1 MIDPILVVAALMYF
15 AIAARFFYVFS
26 QYQNKALA
34 IRGLYK
40 NANHPIFKTMITMS
54 TVMQATIA
62 PLVSFFIPSYI
73 DVFFEGI
80 ELKRS

>member
-26 QYQNKALA
+26 QYQSKVLA
-34 IRGLYK
+34 VPGLYK
-40 NANHPIFKTMITMS
+40 NTDHAVFKTMIVVSTM
-54 TVMQATIA
+54 MQATIA

-73 DVFFEGI
+73 NVFFDGI